1 MRIGKIAS
9 GAEYEMVEQFQNSTI
24 FGISIVFQI
33 EKVLK
38 IHLFSN
44 LGNSNLEYFKNFY
57 NWLIWEMIRFSKLF
71 NLRIY
76 EFSKFYNL
84 ENPYFTFLKIIKY
97 FGCPNN
103 FKKMKK

>member
-57 NWLIWEMIRFSKLF
+57 N
-71 NLRIY
+71 
-76 EFSKFYNL
+76 
-84 ENPYFTFLKIIKY
+84 
-97 FGCPNN
+97 
-103 FKKMKK
+103 